1 MDVNVLS
8 VVGLGVAAMAIGA
21 IWYGPLFGGL
31 WMRVVDMTDLDLEA
45 REKMQKAAGPLYL
58 VQFALVVLQLVI
70 LSWFIGQREASGI
83 GTAMLLWLGFV
94 MPTIA
99 GSAMWNAKPGK
110 IRLTMFLL
118 QSGYQLVCFLLFGF
132 ALGQWG

>member
-1 MDVNVLS
+1 MDVNVLL

-31 WMRVVDMTDLDLEA
+31 WMKVVDMTDLDLEA

-58 VQFALVVLQLVI
+58 VQFALVIFQLVI
-70 LSWFIGQREASGI
+70 LSWLIAEREISGI

-132 ALGQWG
+132 VLGQWG